1 MKKILTSIFA
11 LGIALSLSACFGAKS
26 TDNGSSKKTESSQG
40 GESQQTEVVLEDKN
54 SYSWAVHGNHLLA
67 DETPNGWN
75 GKDNELYEKSKMTAI
90 SVAEAKR
97 IDNAVGTAL
106 EGKDVKYLY
115 KYEGLILGVN
125 DAGWKT
131 NFKMNDKMYKANG
144 SYCFKAVKLSYD
156 AEEEV
161 YAEEQWIPHDH
172 DGHTE
177 ALTNNLWVSPTFA
190 EEPDADG
197 FSWDYNPVAM
207 EAGVF
212 TLIVAEY
219 NAAPSATV
227 CNYGIALVKTA
238 EKAGQEFEEIVDFVA
253 DEHEYSLAG
262 SWDANW
268 GVDYDMHATAGV
280 WEYTFTDAAADTQFK
295 VRVDHSWDTNF
306 GYEIVDA
313 AASSEAVANEGGNIK
328 LTAAGSYKV
337 TLSFTNNSL
346 PAKLVIAAVA

>member
-11 LGIALSLSACFGAKS
+11 LGIALSLSACFGAKTTS
-26 TDNGSSKKTESSQG
+26 NDSGKGSEGGKTEQ
-40 GESQQTEVVLEDKN
+40 VLEDKN
-54 SYSWAVHGNHLLA
+54 SYAWAVHGNHLLA

-75 GKDNELYEKSKMTAI
+75 GKDNELYEASKMTAI
-90 SVAEAKR
+90 SKEESKR
-97 IDNAVGTAL
+97 LGVDLT
-106 EGKDVKYLY
+106 GKDVKYLY
-115 KYEGLILGVN
+115 KYEGLILGTN
-125 DAGWKT
+125 DSGWKT
-131 NFKMNDKMYKANG
+131 NFKKDGKMYKANG

-177 ALTNNLWVSPTFA
+177 ALTSNLWVSPTFA

-227 CNYGIALVKTA
+227 CNYGIGLVKTG
-238 EKAGQEFEEIVDFVA
+238 EKEGIAFEEIVEWVA
-253 DEHEYSLAG
+253 EDHTYGVIG
-262 SWDANW
+262 SFNSW
-268 GVDYDMHATAGV
+268 GA
-280 WEYTFTDAAADTQFK
+280 DAAMTQDGQSWKAVVTLEANAEFK
-295 VRVDHSWDTNF
+295 VRADGAWDNAW
-306 GYEIVDA
+306 GAAVLDK
-313 AASSEAVANEGGNIK
+313 AASSAHVGGTDN
-328 LTAAGSYKV
+328 LVVDAAGSYQVAISFPDGAAKIVV
-337 TLSFTNNSL
+337 TE
-346 PAKLVIAAVA
+346 VA

>member
-26 TDNGSSKKTESSQG
+26 TDNSKKSESSQG
-40 GESQQTEVVLEDKN
+40 GQTEQVLEDKN
-54 SYSWAVHGNHLLA
+54 SYAWAVHGNHLLA

-75 GKDNELYEKSKMTAI
+75 GKDNELYEASKMTAI
-90 SVAEAKR
+90 SLAEAKR
-97 IDNAVGTAL
+97 IDATVGAAL
-106 EGKDVKYLY
+106 ESKDVKYLY
-115 KYEGLILGVN
+115 KYEGIILGVN

-177 ALTNNLWVSPTFA
+177 ALTSNLWVSPTFA

-197 FSWDYNPVAM
+197 FSWDYNPVAK
-207 EAGVF
+207 EAGKF

-227 CNYGIALVKTA
+227 CNYGIALVKT
-238 EKAGQEFEEIVDFVA
+238 EEMTGQAFEEIVEFVA
-253 DEHEYSLAG
+253 DDHEYSLVG

-268 GVDYDMHATAGV
+268 GVDIDMHATAGV
-280 WEYTFTDAAADTQFK
+280 WEGTLTGAAADTQFK
-295 VRVDHSWDTNF
+295 VRADHAWDISFGFDAVDTT
-306 GYEIVDA
+306 
-313 AASSEAVANEGGNIK
+313 ASTANAVNEGGNIK
-328 LTAAGSYKV
+328 LTAAGDYLV
-337 TLSFTNNSL
+337 TLTFENNTL
-346 PAKLVIAAVA
+346 PAKIVIVAVA